1 MDRQILHF
9 RACFRF
15 KLGKYT
21 AQNMKFSMKDFFSK
35 CDQIR
40 KKLRI
45 WSNLLKKSLMENFN
59 FCDVINFDPNIWFF
73 LSHGCNDHGI
83 TILKFYSK
91 TSALFCSYNFTAWK
105 VFKYGVI
112 SGPYFPAFG
121 LNTKRYGAAPGN
133 NI

>member
-9 RACFRF
+9 RACFCF

-45 WSNLLKKSLMENFN
+45 WSNLLKKSLLENFN

-121 LNTKRYGAAPGN
+121 LNTERYGAAPGN

>member
-1 MDRQILHF
+1 MFHF
-9 RACFRF
+9 IHKGIRG
-15 KLGKYT
+15 LSLLPLVVT
-21 AQNMKFSMKDFFSK
+21 AQKMKFSMKDFFSK

-91 TSALFCSYNFTAWK
+91 TSALFCSYNFTA
-105 VFKYGVI
+105 
-112 SGPYFPAFG
+112 
-121 LNTKRYGAAPGN
+121 
-133 NI
+133 